1 MSGHKGPLVIVGGAE
16 DKHEDMSILR
26 EFVRLA
32 GGTHARVVVMTV
44 ATKLPVEVGAE
55 YIDAFGRLNVEDVR
69 TFDVSSRQ
77 AANRESACKAIAEAT
92 GVFFTGGEQIRIT
105 ELLGGTKVDAVL
117 HTRHNEGLA
126 LGGTSAGAS
135 MMSSTMIVDGSG
147 DTNPRLGIVTMA
159 PGMEF
164 IDGVV
169 IDQHFAQRGRLGR
182 LLTAVAMYPHHLG
195 LGIDEDTAV
204 IVEDNELRVIG
215 RGAVVIV
222 DAGALLFSN
231 IDHLKKNDPM
241 ALYGVK
247 LHVLPTGYHFMLR
260 ERQPDVERLTRGELL

>member
-1 MSGHKGPLVIVGGAE
+1 MSGHRGPLVIVGGAE

-32 GGTHARVVVMTV
+32 GGTHARIVVMTV
-44 ATKLPVEVGAE
+44 ATKVPIEVGAD
-55 YIDAFGRLNVEDVR
+55 YIDAFGRLSVEDVR

-77 AANRESACKAIAEAT
+77 AANRDSACKAIEQAT

-105 ELLGGTKVDAVL
+105 ELLGGTTVDAAL
-117 HTRHNEGLA
+117 HARHASGVV

-147 DTNPRLGIVTMA
+147 DTNPRQGIVTMA

-182 LLTAVAMYPHHLG
+182 LLAAVAKYPHHLG
-195 LGIDEDTAV
+195 LGIDENTAV
-204 IVEDNELRVIG
+204 IVNGNELEVIG
-215 RGAVVIV
+215 KGAVVIV

-231 IDHLKKNDPM
+231 IDRLQKDDPM

-247 LHVLPTGYHFMLR
+247 LHVLPAGYHFLLR
-260 ERQPDVERLTRGELL
+260 ERQPDIERLTRGEPV

>member
-1 MSGHKGPLVIVGGAE
+1 MSGQRGPLVIIGGAE

-32 GGTHARVVVMTV
+32 GGIHARIVVMTV
-44 ATKLPVEVGAE
+44 ATKLPVEVGAD
-55 YIDAFGRLNVEDVR
+55 YIDVFERLNVEDVR
-69 TFDVSSRQ
+69 TFDVSSRA
-77 AANRESACKAIAEAT
+77 AANRESACKAIEQAT

-105 ELLGGTKVDAVL
+105 ELLGGTKVDATL
-117 HTRHNEGLA
+117 HERHGEGLV

-135 MMSSTMIVDGSG
+135 MMSSTMIVDGTG
-147 DTNPRLGIVTMA
+147 DTNPKLGIVTMA

-182 LLTAVAMYPHHLG
+182 LLAAVAKYPHHLG
-195 LGIDEDTAV
+195 LGIDENTAV
-204 IVEDNELRVIG
+204 IVNGNELEVIG
-215 RGAVVIV
+215 KGAVVIV

-231 IDHLKKNDPM
+231 IDRLQKDDPM

-247 LHVLPTGYHFMLR
+247 LHVLPSGYHLLLR
-260 ERQPDVERLTRGELL
+260 ERQPDIERLARGEAF